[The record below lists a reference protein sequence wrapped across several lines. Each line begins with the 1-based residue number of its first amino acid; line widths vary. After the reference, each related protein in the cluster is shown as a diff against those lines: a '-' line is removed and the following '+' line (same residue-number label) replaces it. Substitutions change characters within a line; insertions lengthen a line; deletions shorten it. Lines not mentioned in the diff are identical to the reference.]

1 MKSDIIDNRNKSTMI
16 RQLITEFPLSDVPKE
31 RTVTEEKI
39 RKYTYTKEE
48 VDVLIANAVKEA
60 VEEAVETEEA
70 EVGSSEDVKASI
82 DPDILQNIPVTISVE
97 VGRTSLKIKD
107 LMRLT
112 QGSVVEL
119 ERLAGEPLD
128 LFVNSTLVAQ
138 GEVVLVNDRYGVRLT
153 SVVPAAERIRN
164 I

>member
-1 MKSDIIDNRNKSTMI
+1 MEN
-16 RQLITEFPLSDVPKE
+16 E
-31 RTVTEEKI
+31 
-39 RKYTYTKEE
+39 
-48 VDVLIANAVKEA
+48 EA
-60 VEEAVETEEA
+60 VEEEIQTEELA
-70 EVGSSEDVKASI
+70 DGESSGDVKASI